1 MELKNYIFITTEGY
15 TFSPNNSDIEPDV
28 ENCQVL
34 GFESGKN
41 PEEAFYNLKINNLFL
56 TELGYNEVIC
66 YELSKH
72 DNAVHFNI
80 K

>member
-1 MELKNYIFITTEGY
+1 MKNYIFITTEGY
-15 TFSPNNSDIEPDV
+15 TYSPNNSDSEPDV

-41 PEEAFYNLKINNLFL
+41 AEEAFNNLKISNSFL
-56 TELGYNEVIC
+56 NDLGYNEVIC
-66 YELSKH
+66 DKLSKY
-72 DNAVHFNI
+72 DKAEQFNI